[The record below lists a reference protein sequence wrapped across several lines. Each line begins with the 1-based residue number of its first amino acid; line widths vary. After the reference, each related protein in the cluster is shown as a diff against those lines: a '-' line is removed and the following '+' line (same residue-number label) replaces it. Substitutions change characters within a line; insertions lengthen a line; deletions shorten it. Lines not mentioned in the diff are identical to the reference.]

1 MIDYKISWSTGT
13 NAFGWS
19 GTPLPA
25 PDPLHR
31 GFVAHRQR
39 DWRITHAAYLEALRA
54 RPNRAL
60 AAYNFGL
67 LQIDQGMGLSSIPFL
82 LRASLL
88 EPGSATYQGAMLY
101 ARLRS
106 GDLTAGEALLARCEQ
121 SGVPIEGALWARY
134 FSQVRDGMD
143 AAALNIP
150 PLQPLE
156 PLSVREPPDHPLT
169 LNTQSPCHAELAGS
183 FARLQELYLAR
194 RLAELLEELA
204 PLLDQHPD
212 WGEGHHLR
220 GRALFALRRCEPA
233 AEALSQASQ
242 LLPGRPDVWDHLGN
256 ALDAIE
262 NFQKA
267 HHAYEQALALNPAW
281 HVSWNNA
288 ADTAIGNEQYSYAY
302 QYAFLALALAPDNE
316 TCLLNFARSCRGRGD
331 FPRARQALAALI
343 GIHPDHPH
351 AEREFGDLC
360 LEAGDH
366 DEARAHFDRAIAIAP
381 DDLDIQ
387 GSLIFTNNYLG
398 AETQANI
405 HARALRYGEI
415 LSRGLVPHT
424 TWPNQPAPNRPL
436 RIGFVSGDLRQH
448 PVGFFFISVAEAL
461 APSPTL
467 ELYAY
472 PTTRASDPMTEAFR
486 AAFHHW
492 VPIPGLDDDEAA
504 ARILADG
511 IDILVDLSGHTGKHR
526 LGLFARKPAPVQVT
540 WLGYFGTT
548 GLTQIDYLLAGPWD
562 VPLGEEPEFSE
573 TIWRLPHT
581 RLCFSRPQVAVPV
594 APLPTLTVGHL
605 TFGCFNNIR
614 KVTDR
619 VVALWA
625 RVLKALPDAR
635 LFLKTK
641 QLDGEAGRA
650 AIAARFLAEGLTAD
664 RLILEGTSAFADYLG
679 AYGRVDI
686 ALDPFPYTGGTTSIQ
701 ALWMGVP
708 VLTLAG
714 DRLLARQGES
724 MLRALGL
731 EEWVAA
737 TEADYVERAVRLG
750 QALEPLQSL
759 RAELRDRLEKSPL
772 MNAPRFAVDLE
783 AAFRAIWIGWCQG
796 GTAERGTR
804 I

>member
-1 MIDYKISWSTGT
+1 MIDYKISWSPGA
-13 NAFGWS
+13 NDFGWS
-19 GTPLPA
+19 RSFPPML
-25 PDPLHR
+25 DPLHR
-31 GFVAHRQR
+31 GYAAHQKR
-39 DWRITHAAYLEALRA
+39 DWHTTLAAYIEALRA

-88 EPGSATYQGAMLY
+88 EPGSATYQGAMLF

-106 GDLTAGEALLARCEQ
+106 GHLTAGEALLARCEQ
-121 SGVPIEGALWARY
+121 TGVSIDAELWARY
-134 FSQVRDGMD
+134 FAQVREGMD
-143 AAALNIP
+143 AAALNVP
-150 PLQPLE
+150 PLQPLD
-156 PLSVREPPDHPLT
+156 PLSVREPPDHPLA
-169 LNTQSPCHAELAGS
+169 LSAQSPSHASLAES
-183 FARLQELYLAR
+183 FARLQQLYTSQ
-194 RLAELLEELA
+194 RLPELLEELA
-204 PLLDQHPD
+204 NLLDQHPA

-220 GRALFALRRCEPA
+220 GRTLSALRRWESA

-262 NFQKA
+262 DFQKA

-281 HVSWNNA
+281 HISWNNA
-288 ADTAIGNEQYSYAY
+288 ADTAISNEQYSHAY

-316 TCLLNFARSCRGRGD
+316 TCLLNFARSCLGRGD

-351 AEREFGDLC
+351 AEREFGELC

-366 DEARAHFDRAIAIAP
+366 DEARVHFNRAIVIAP
-381 DDLDIQ
+381 DDLGIQ

-398 AETQANI
+398 AETQASI
-405 HARALRYGEI
+405 HVRALRYGEI

-424 TWPNQPAPNRPL
+424 SWPNNPDPGRPL
-436 RIGFVSGDLRQH
+436 RIGFVSGDLCQH
-448 PVGFFFISVAEAL
+448 PVGYFFNSVAEAL
-461 APSPTL
+461 ALSPTL
-467 ELYAY
+467 ELFAY
-472 PTTRASDPMTEAFR
+472 PTTRVNDSMTEAFR
-486 AAFHHW
+486 AAFDHW
-492 VPIPGLDDDEAA
+492 VPIPSLDDEEAV

-511 IDILVDLSGHTGKHR
+511 IDILVDLSGHTRKNR

-562 VPLGEEPEFSE
+562 VPLREEPEFSE
-573 TIWRLPHT
+573 IIWRLPHT

-594 APLPTLTVGHL
+594 APLPALTAGHL
-605 TFGCFNNIR
+605 TFGSFNNIR

-625 RVLKALPDAR
+625 RILKALPDAR
-635 LFLKTK
+635 LFLKAK
-641 QLDGEAGRA
+641 QLEGQAGRA
-650 AIAARFLAEGLTAD
+650 AIAARFRAEGVTAD
-664 RLILEGTSAFADYLG
+664 RLILEGTSAFADYLA

-708 VLTLAG
+708 FLTLTG

-724 MLRALGL
+724 MLRALGM

-737 TEADYVERAVRLG
+737 TEADYVDRAVRMA
-750 QALEPLQSL
+750 QAMESLQSL
-759 RAELRDRLEKSPL
+759 RAGLRVRLEESPL
-772 MNAPRFAVDLE
+772 MNATQFAADLE
-783 AAFRAIWIGWCQG
+783 AAFRAMWISWCEG
-796 GTAERGTR
+796 GTAAREATT
-804 I
+804 

>member
-1 MIDYKISWSTGT
+1 MIDYKISWSPGT

-19 GTPLPA
+19 GTPAITL
-25 PDPLHR
+25 DPLNR
-31 GFVAHRQR
+31 GFAAHQKR
-39 DWRITHAAYLEALRA
+39 DWRTALAAYIEALRA

-88 EPGSATYQGAMLY
+88 EPGSAIYQGAVLF
-101 ARLRS
+101 ACLRS
-106 GDLTAGEALLARCEQ
+106 GDLTVGESLLTRCEK
-121 SGVPIEGALWARY
+121 SGVPIDAARWAHY
-134 FSQVRDGMD
+134 FAQVREGMD

-150 PLQPLE
+150 PLQPLD
-156 PLSVREPPDHPLT
+156 PLSVREPPDHQLA
-169 LNTQSPCHAELAGS
+169 LNTQSPCHAGLAES
-183 FARLQELYLAR
+183 FDRLQQLYLAQR
-194 RLAELLEELA
+194 GQELLEGLA
-204 PLLDQHPD
+204 PLLEQHPD

-220 GRALFALRRCEPA
+220 GRALSALRRWEPA
-233 AEALSQASQ
+233 VEALSQASQ
-242 LLPGRPDVWDHLGN
+242 LLSGRPDVWDHLGK
-256 ALDAIE
+256 AYDATE

-267 HHAYEQALALNPAW
+267 HHAYELALALNPAW

-288 ADTAIGNEQYSYAY
+288 ADTAIGNEQYRYAY

-316 TCLLNFARSCRGRGD
+316 TCLLNFARSCQGSGD
-331 FPRARQALAALI
+331 YSRARQALSTLI

-351 AEREFGDLC
+351 AEREFGELC

-366 DEARAHFDRAIAIAP
+366 DEARAHFDRAIDIAP
-381 DDLDIQ
+381 DDLGIQ

-424 TWPNQPAPNRPL
+424 FWANHPDPSRPL
-436 RIGFVSGDLRQH
+436 RIGFVSGDLCQH
-448 PVGFFFISVAEAL
+448 PVGYFFISVAEAL
-461 APSPTL
+461 ALSPTL
-467 ELYAY
+467 ELFAY
-472 PTTRASDPMTEAFR
+472 PTTRVSDSMTEVFR
-486 AAFHHW
+486 AAFDHW
-492 VPIPGLDDDEAA
+492 VPIPGLDDEEAA

-511 IDILVDLSGHTGKHR
+511 IDILVDLSGHTSKNR
-526 LGLFARKPAPVQVT
+526 LGLFARKPAPVQIT

-562 VPLGEEPEFSE
+562 VPPREEPEFSE

-594 APLPTLTVGHL
+594 APLPALTTGHL
-605 TFGCFNNIR
+605 TFGSFNNIR

-625 RVLKALPDAR
+625 RILTALPDAR
-635 LFLKTK
+635 LFLKTQ
-641 QLDGEAGRA
+641 QLEGDAGRA
-650 AIAARFLAEGLTAD
+650 AIEARFLAEGVTAE
-664 RLILEGTSAFADYLG
+664 RLILEGTSAFADYLV
-679 AYGRVDI
+679 AYGRMDI
-686 ALDPFPYTGGTTSIQ
+686 ALDPFPYTGGTTSIH

-724 MLRALGL
+724 MLHALGM

-737 TEADYVERAVRLG
+737 TEADYVVRAVRLG
-750 QALEPLQSL
+750 QAIESLQSL
-759 RAELRDRLEKSPL
+759 RAGLRARLEESPL
-772 MNAPRFAVDLE
+772 MNAPQFAAELE
-783 AAFRAIWIGWCQG
+783 AAFRAMWIRWCEG
-796 GTAERGTR
+796 GTAQREART
-804 I
+804 

>member
-1 MIDYKISWSTGT
+1 MIDYKISWSPGT

-19 GTPLPA
+19 GTPPPT

-31 GFVAHRQR
+31 GFVAHRQG
-39 DWRITHAAYLEALRA
+39 DWRTAHAAYLDALRA

-88 EPGSATYQGAMLY
+88 EPGSATYQGAMLF

-106 GDLTAGEALLARCEQ
+106 GDLDAAEALLLDGEDRGIAIDIARWRELL
-121 SGVPIEGALWARY
+121 IKARAGATT
-134 FSQVRDGMD
+134 
-143 AAALNIP
+143 AALGLP
-150 PLQPLE
+150 TPLPLD
-156 PLSVREPPDHPLT
+156 PLAVREAPDPPLT
-169 LNTQSPCHAELAGS
+169 LLKESHCHAGLAGS
-183 FARLQELYLAR
+183 FARLQELYLAN
-194 RLAELLEELA
+194 RLSALLEELA
-204 PLLDQHPD
+204 PLLKQHPD
-212 WGEGHHLR
+212 WGEGHHLL
-220 GRALFALRRCEPA
+220 GRAWSALGRWEPG
-233 AEALSQASQ
+233 AEALRQASS
-242 LLPGRPDVWDHLGN
+242 LLPGRPDIWDQLGN
-256 ALDAIE
+256 ALDAME
-262 NFQKA
+262 DFRA
-267 HHAYEQALALNPAW
+267 ARRAYEHSLALNPVW

-288 ADTAIGNEQYSYAY
+288 ADAAIGKQHFTHAY

-316 TCLLNFARSCRGRGD
+316 TCLFNYARSAQGIGQ
-331 FPRARQALAALI
+331 FTLARQALAALI
-343 GIHPDHPH
+343 QRNPDYRGV
-351 AEREFGDLC
+351 ERQLGNLC
-360 LEAGDH
+360 LESGAH
-366 DEARAHFDRAIAIAP
+366 AEAMLHLDRAIAIDP
-381 DDLDIQ
+381 DNLETQ
-387 GSLIFTNNYLG
+387 SSLIFLNTYLG
-398 AETQANI
+398 TLTQADI
-405 HARALRYGEI
+405 HVRARRYGEI
-415 LSRGLVPHT
+415 LSWGLVPHT
-424 TWPNQPAPNRPL
+424 SWPNHPDPSRPL

-448 PVGFFFISVAEAL
+448 PVGYFFISVAEAL
-461 APSPTL
+461 APCTTL
-467 ELYAY
+467 ELFAY

-562 VPLGEEPEFSE
+562 VPACEEPEFSE

-594 APLPTLTVGHL
+594 APLPALTAGHL

-641 QLDGEAGRA
+641 QLEGEAGRA
-650 AIAARFLAEGLTAD
+650 AIAARFLAEGVSAD
-664 RLILEGTSAFADYLG
+664 RLILEGTSAFPDYLA
-679 AYGRVDI
+679 AYDRVDM
-686 ALDPFPYTGGTTSIQ
+686 ALDPFPYTVGTTSIQ

-731 EEWVAA
+731 EDWVAA

-750 QALEPLQSL
+750 QAIEPLQSL

-772 MNAPRFAVDLE
+772 MNAPQFAVDLE
-783 AAFRAIWIGWCQG
+783 AAFRAMWIGWCQG

-804 I
+804 T

>member
-1 MIDYKISWSTGT
+1 MV
-13 NAFGWS
+13 
-19 GTPLPA
+19 
-25 PDPLHR
+25 DPLHR
-31 GFVAHRQR
+31 GFAAHRKR
-39 DWRITHAAYLEALRA
+39 DWRTALAAYIEALRV

-88 EPGSATYQGAMLY
+88 EPWSATYQGAMLF

-121 SGVPIEGALWARY
+121 TGVPIDPEPWAHY
-134 FSQVRDGMD
+134 FAQVREGLD
-143 AAALNIP
+143 ASDLNIP
-150 PLQPLE
+150 PLQPLD
-156 PLSVREPPDHPLT
+156 PLSVREPPDQPLA
-169 LNTQSPCHAELAGS
+169 LNTQSPCHAGLAES
-183 FARLQELYLAR
+183 FARLQQLYFAQCLP
-194 RLAELLEELA
+194 ELLEELA
-204 PLLDQHPD
+204 HLLDQHSA

-220 GRALFALRRCEPA
+220 GQILSALRRWELA

-256 ALDAIE
+256 ALDVIE

-316 TCLLNFARSCRGRGD
+316 TCLLNFARSCQGRGD
-331 FPRARQALAALI
+331 VPRARQALTALI
-343 GIHPDHPH
+343 SIRPDHPH
-351 AEREFGDLC
+351 AEREFGEIC

-366 DEARAHFDRAIAIAP
+366 DETRALFDRAIAIAP
-381 DDLDIQ
+381 DDLGIQ

-398 AETQANI
+398 AETQASI

-424 TWPNQPAPNRPL
+424 SWPNNPDHNRPL

-448 PVGFFFISVAEAL
+448 PVGYFFISVAEAL
-461 APSPTL
+461 ALSPTL
-467 ELYAY
+467 ELFAY

-486 AAFHHW
+486 AAFQHW
-492 VPIPGLDDDEAA
+492 IPIPSLDDDEAA
-504 ARILADG
+504 ARVLADS
-511 IDILVDLSGHTGKHR
+511 IDILVDLSGYTGKHR
-526 LGLFARKPAPVQVT
+526 LGLFARKPAPVQIT

-548 GLTQIDYLLAGPWD
+548 GLRQIDYLLAGPWD
-562 VPLGEEPEFSE
+562 VPPREEPEFSE

-594 APLPTLTVGHL
+594 APLPALTAGHL
-605 TFGCFNNIR
+605 TFGRFNNIR
-614 KVTDR
+614 KVTDK

-625 RVLKALPDAR
+625 RILKVLPDAR

-641 QLDGEAGRA
+641 QLEGEAGRA
-650 AIAARFLAEGLTAD
+650 AIAARFLAEGVTAD
-664 RLILEGTSAFADYLG
+664 RLILEGTSAFADYP
-679 AYGRVDI
+679 AAFGRVDI

-724 MLRALGL
+724 MLRALGMD
-731 EEWVAA
+731 EWVAA
-737 TEADYVERAVRLG
+737 TEGDYVETAVRLAK
-750 QALEPLQSL
+750 ALEPLQSL
-759 RAELRDRLEKSPL
+759 RADLRARLEQSPL
-772 MNAPRFAVDLE
+772 MNATQFAADLE
-783 AAFRAIWIGWCQG
+783 AGFRAMWIRWCEG
-796 GTAERGTR
+796 GTAAREAR